1 MASHKM
7 SQKVFLAREQ
17 EVVDITKVPRF
28 YFDNKWSLEWSRD
41 KGMYI
46 TMPPRE
52 APPEPPKDKPKDK

>member
-17 EVVDITKVPRF
+17 EVVDIAKVPRF

-41 KGMYI
+41 KEMYI
-46 TMPPRE
+46 TMPPR
-52 APPEPPKDKPKDK
+52 

>member
-46 TMPPRE
+46 TMPPR
-52 APPEPPKDKPKDK
+52 